1 MHSWLHTGMR
11 WIHLQKE
18 AQSTCPRCGKIG
30 EDQAYFLKC
39 FDSRAFR
46 VRYNAFVKLSSTV
59 YVQKGS
65 SRTWSSMVLGL
76 QTWIAK
82 DHVQPSIIPPV
93 VKGELREVIVADIG
107 EQNNIGW
114 LSFSRCFVS
123 KTWVAALHLEK
134 GKMSSAQG
142 RKWNKLVQTS
152 LWDFPSTLW
161 KHRNEIWHS
170 NSPGS
175 KDIKESLVNARI
187 IQLYEAKETFPATDC
202 MLFDMPVQQRVSTT
216 LCVRKHWLALM
227 EQFTKTA
234 TKQLIVS
241 QSVLTQFLKEQHGHP
256 VIHSVRG
263 WGANDRM
270 HSSFPAHGCKAGQD
284 AERTGMMYGRE
295 LDQMDPSLANLS
307 CLAGYATLY

>member
-1 MHSWLHTGMR
+1 MYKKALPERG
-11 WIHLQKE
+11 
-18 AQSTCPRCGKIG
+18 A
-30 EDQAYFLKC
+30 
-39 FDSRAFR
+39 
-46 VRYNAFVKLSSTV
+46 V
-59 YVQKGS
+59 
-65 SRTWSSMVLGL
+65 MVLGL

-82 DHVQPSIIPPV
+82 DHVQPSIIPPL
-93 VKGELREVIVADIG
+93 VKGELREVIAADIG
-107 EQNNIGW
+107 KQNNIGW

-123 KTWVAALHLEK
+123 KTWVAALRLEK

-187 IQLYEAKETFPATDC
+187 IQLYVIQLYEAKETFPATDC

-241 QSVLTQFLKEQHGHP
+241 QSVLTQFLKKQHGHP
-256 VIHSVRG
+256 VIHSVG
-263 WGANDRM
+263 GVQM
-270 HSSFPAHGCKAGQD
+270 TECTPPSLAHGCKADQD